1 MMLYCVRNYGE
12 KWDCLGGAQCRAWKV
27 RSSNH
32 ISFFS
37 KFFSGVVH
45 ISHEG
50 NTQDFSGSTC
60 KMIQDLEGSK
70 WLSKRFSG
78 FNIWW
83 HHVSFFF
90 CLSQDLNISPV
101 LWPPPLV
108 LLKMWVVCAYECMTE
123 LRIFCQGPIN
133 IGARTQAED
142 VKMTQVFTY
151 FQRKSSDLLI
161 RVKGAKRP
169 PRGGL
174 QLWFKVSVVY
184 VLTPL
189 WKEGKKSRD
198 NRVVLLVLCLLGNG
212 CPLNAGFFQ
221 EFFPTDFDRERPP
234 KE

>member
-1 MMLYCVRNYGE
+1 
-12 KWDCLGGAQCRAWKV
+12 
-27 RSSNH
+27 
-32 ISFFS
+32 
-37 KFFSGVVH
+37 
-45 ISHEG
+45 
-50 NTQDFSGSTC
+50 
-60 KMIQDLEGSK
+60 MIQDFGVLRDFPAPTYGDTMF
-70 WLSKRFSG
+70 L
-78 FNIWW
+78 
-83 HHVSFFF
+83 FFF
-90 CLSQDLNISPV
+90 AWVRTFLSPASV
-101 LWPPPLV
+101 VVWPPPLV

-123 LRIFCQGPIN
+123 LRMFCQGPIN

-198 NRVVLLVLCLLGNG
+198 NRVRACWEIMDVL
-212 CPLNAGFFQ
+212 
-221 EFFPTDFDRERPP
+221 
-234 KE
+234 

>member
-12 KWDCLGGAQCRAWKV
+12 KWDCLGGCTMQCRAWKV

-169 PRGGL
+169 PRVGL
-174 QLWFKVSVVY
+174 HFGSRSLLFMCWHPFEKRV
-184 VLTPL
+184 
-189 WKEGKKSRD
+189 KS
-198 NRVVLLVLCLLGNG
+198 
-212 CPLNAGFFQ
+212 Q
-221 EFFPTDFDRERPP
+221 EITE
-234 KE
+234 